1 MGLVPFSVYKDSLS
15 YTSGNT
21 QLLPGYTDTYSF
33 YTTWKSL
40 TLGFIYSHTT
50 NEISNVTYNPD
61 QNTDIV
67 CEMPLNM
74 NNSDSYQIFA
84 SYRKSFGKLFF
95 SGTAS
100 MRIPRFSYEYLGQ
113 KCKASKVSCSG
124 NANLSYFISSTFT
137 AFTNFSFQSYN
148 ERLNRVQKAAN
159 NWMAGLQANL
169 LDDCLSISLTFTDI
183 LHKANYNNLDYRYM
197 NTREGTYGSND
208 MRGISLSLSYSL
220 FNQNLKVK
228 GSRNDQ
234 EVINRT
240 M

>member
-67 CEMPLNM
+67 CETPLNM

-84 SYRKSFGKLFF
+84 SYRKSFGKLF
-95 SGTAS
+95 SAE
-100 MRIPRFSYEYLGQ
+100 RQ
-113 KCKASKVSCSG
+113 ACKFHDSAM
-124 NANLSYFISSTFT
+124 NIL
-137 AFTNFSFQSYN
+137 
-148 ERLNRVQKAAN
+148 ERSAK
-159 NWMAGLQANL
+159 QA
-169 LDDCLSISLTFTDI
+169 
-183 LHKANYNNLDYRYM
+183 K
-197 NTREGTYGSND
+197 
-208 MRGISLSLSYSL
+208 
-220 FNQNLKVK
+220 
-228 GSRNDQ
+228 
-234 EVINRT
+234 
-240 M
+240 